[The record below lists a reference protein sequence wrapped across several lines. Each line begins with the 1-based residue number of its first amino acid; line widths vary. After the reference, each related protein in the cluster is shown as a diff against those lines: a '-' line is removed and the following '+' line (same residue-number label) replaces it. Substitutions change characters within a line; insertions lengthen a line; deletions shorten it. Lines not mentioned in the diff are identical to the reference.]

1 MKIMKPLRMS
11 LQMSSSETAGAIKR
25 RPRIARPQELGLVIV
40 VLALGTL
47 LALLADPVR
56 GENGFLRP
64 SNLIPSVF
72 TTMSWTAIMAVGMTA
87 VIISGGID

>member
-1 MKIMKPLRMS
+1 MI
-11 LQMSSSETAGAIKR
+11 TAGGTEKR
-25 RPRIARPQELGLVIV
+25 RAGGRPQELGLVVV
-40 VLALGTL
+40 VLLLGTL

-72 TTMSWTAIMAVGMTA
+72 TTMSWTAIMRWA
-87 VIISGGID
+87 